1 MSIKQCL
8 DSAEAQGSIS
18 ADEREALETIYDQL
32 VKVYGTADAAK
43 VEMVARMRKDVEDR
57 NRAALK
63 SEAKRREVEN
73 LVLAFRD
80 VRGQPDP
87 AKALQAL
94 IEHHGQWQLPDGFTS
109 VAGEAKA
116 IERLALARIEEL
128 LHEFRPTAVT
138 GRNRNLAGQH
148 NVVREMAGQDTG
160 DAAAKHFAR
169 SVSSIFE
176 DLRQAFNAEGG
187 AIAKLDGWFA
197 PQKHDR
203 LALIRAGEA
212 EWMRFIEPRL
222 DPSKMRHPLTGQPMT
237 SADLTASLKYIYENI
252 TSDGRGLS
260 ADNQAN
266 LFGNVT
272 AVRRGMGAISNQRT
286 DHRFLVFKDA
296 DAWLEYQAEF
306 GGGSNVVAAITD
318 HIRGMAEDIA
328 AMRVLGPN
336 PEAMLGYLG
345 DFVMKQAGFK
355 RAGQAAHFP
364 DVTELTGRKL
374 VAKGGWWSVDPESYA
389 RHMVARSEDMWDLF
403 RGRTGAAV
411 NREWAEVA
419 QGVRNFNVGSK
430 LGGAVLS
437 SLPDAFSQMAA
448 RAYVGLPAARTILD
462 VATSL
467 TGSNKREAQRAGLIA
482 DTYLHTFNDGA
493 RWAGSMQGA
502 AWTRIFADRVMAF
515 SGLNAWTDAQHR
527 SFGLSFMGGFAE
539 MAARPWGDLP
549 DQLRGAMQR
558 YGIAES
564 AWDAIRLDRTGA
576 PRMGLFIKP
585 SEIADDMA
593 AAGRSGERIPERY
606 LAMILQ
612 ESEYGAI
619 KEGTLRGRALMVG
632 GNRPGTWTGEIL
644 RFFWQFK
651 SFSVNVALLHGER
664 AARYMIEHGGW
675 RGAGYAGATLLTFML
690 GGLLSLQLK
699 EVIYG
704 KDPRP
709 LDDPMLPLAAILQ
722 SGGFG
727 IWGDLLNAET
737 TRMGGGVASTLA
749 GPTAGLIHDFASPV
763 VSNAYRAMKGEK
775 TTVGRDVAQLTG
787 RYTPGSSLWYLR
799 TAWSRIFTEGL
810 QRQLDPQAHES
821 FWRKAQAQHQDFG
834 NEFWWPPGETTPL
847 RGPRISN

>member
-1 MSIKQCL
+1 MTIKQCL
-8 DSAEAQGSIS
+8 DSAETQGAIS
-18 ADEREALETIYDQL
+18 PDERDALEAIYEQL
-32 VKVYGTADAAK
+32 VKVYGSADAAK

-57 NRAALK
+57 NRVALV
-63 SEAKRREVEN
+63 SEAKRREVET
-73 LVLAFRD
+73 LVLSFRD

-87 AKALQAL
+87 AKALLAL
-94 IEHHGQWQLPDGFTS
+94 IEHHGQWKLPDGFTS

-116 IERLALARIEEL
+116 IERIALGRLEEF
-128 LHEFRPTAVT
+128 LHEFRPTKVT
-138 GRNRNLAGQH
+138 GQNRNLARQH
-148 NVVREMAGQDTG
+148 NVVREMAGEDTG
-160 DAAAKHFAR
+160 DEAAKHFAT
-169 SVSSIFE
+169 SVASIFE

-187 AIAKLDGWFA
+187 AIAKLPGWFA

-212 EWMRFIEPRL
+212 AWTSFIEQRL
-222 DPSKMRHPLTGQPMT
+222 DPSRMRHPLTGKPMT
-237 SADLTASLKYIYENI
+237 PADVSASLKYIYDNI
-252 TSDGRGLS
+252 SSDGRGLS
-260 ADNQAN
+260 SDNQAS
-266 LFGNVT
+266 LFGNVS
-272 AVRRGMGAISNQRT
+272 AQRRGMGAISNQRT

-306 GGGSNVVAAITD
+306 GGGSNVVAAVTD

-336 PEAMLGYLG
+336 PEAMITYLS
-345 DFVMKQAGFK
+345 DFVMKQAGFR

-364 DVTELTGRKL
+364 DVTELTGRRL
-374 VAKGGWWSVDPESYA
+374 TAGGGWWSVDPESYA
-389 RHMVARSEDMWDLF
+389 RHMVKRTQDMWDLY

-411 NREWAEVA
+411 NHEWADFA
-419 QGVRNFNVGSK
+419 QGVRNVNVGSK

-437 SLPDAFSQMAA
+437 SLPDAFTQMSA
-448 RAYVGLPAARTILD
+448 RAYVGLPAARTVLD
-462 VATSL
+462 VARALS
-467 TGSNKREAQRAGLIA
+467 GANKREAQRASLIA
-482 DTYLHTFNDGA
+482 DSYLHTFNDGA

-527 SFGLSFMGGFAE
+527 SFGLSFMGGFSE
-539 MAARPWGDLP
+539 MSARQWADLP
-549 DQLRGAMQR
+549 DAVRGSMQR
-558 YGIAES
+558 YGIGES

-576 PRMGLFIKP
+576 PRMGLFIRP
-585 SEIADDMA
+585 ADIADDMA
-593 AAGRSGERIPERY
+593 VAGRAGERIPERY
-606 LAMILQ
+606 LSMILQ
-612 ESEYGAI
+612 ESEYAAI

-632 GNRPGTWTGEIL
+632 GNRPGTWTGELL

-699 EVIYG
+699 EVAYG

-727 IWGDLLNAET
+727 TWGDLLNAET

-749 GPTAGLIHDFASPV
+749 GPTAGLIHDFAGPV
-763 VSNAYRAMKGEK
+763 VSNAYRAIKGEK
-775 TTVGRDVAQLTG
+775 TTVGRDVAKVVG
-787 RYTPGSSLWYLR
+787 RYTPGSSLWYAR

-821 FWRKAQAQHQDFG
+821 FRRLNQQQQKDFG
-834 NEFWWPPGETTPL
+834 NGLWWPHGETSPQ
-847 RGPRISN
+847 RGPRISR